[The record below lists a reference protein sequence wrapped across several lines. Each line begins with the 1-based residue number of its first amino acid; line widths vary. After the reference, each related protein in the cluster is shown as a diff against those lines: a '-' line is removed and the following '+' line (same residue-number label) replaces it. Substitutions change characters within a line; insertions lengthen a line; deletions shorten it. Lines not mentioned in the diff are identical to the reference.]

1 MNDTTYMEPDD
12 VFQMIQRNLERKINL
27 KAIRASFKA
36 PTTELDLLLSWKNP
50 SHATVHQSLPE
61 RHLQAMG
68 TLLSPGMSSFSTT
81 PRMVREEPSRLN
93 EINQL

>member
-36 PTTELDLLLSWKNP
+36 NTTELDLLVSWKNP
-50 SHATVHQSLPE
+50 LQATVYSSLPE
-61 RHLQAMG
+61 RHL
-68 TLLSPGMSSFSTT
+68 
-81 PRMVREEPSRLN
+81 
-93 EINQL
+93 